1 MADVLRYANATQFDG
16 QTAERFSL
24 NGAGQDHGSV
34 YGFQKY
40 QNGLEVSYTP
50 EQAEVMERARA
61 AAQEILMTKSHIM
74 VVTGDTGSVG
84 RKTVEAIA
92 QQIPGAAI
100 VGINLGRKP
109 DQVAENMRMTTERD
123 VNYGSIVVDLSK
135 KKPVSDFLKDPE
147 FPLNGAQIDRLLLTA
162 GRLHAGEM
170 GNFNYDELDV
180 ALQEHAI
187 APILMAQHLAQQ
199 WKLEAMQMPKHER
212 PHRSIVMV
220 SSVASEAGS
229 PNEMPYVM
237 AKRAAEGG
245 ILCLSRYLTGVATA
259 NVVSPGLIIDS
270 DMGAITVANRPDVI
284 ERIPGTPVSTR
295 DVANSLLY
303 ASSYPSMTG
312 QTLRLNGGR
321 TLNI

>member
-1 MADVLRYANATQFDG
+1 MADVLRYANATQFDA
-16 QTAERFSL
+16 QTAERFSI
-24 NGAGQDHGSV
+24 NGAEQDHGKA
-34 YGFQKY
+34 YDFQKY
-40 QNGLEVSYTP
+40 QNGLEVSYTA

-84 RKTVEAIA
+84 KKTVEAIA
-92 QQIPGAAI
+92 RQMPGTAI

-109 DQVAENMRMTTERD
+109 DQVAANMQMTSERD
-123 VNYGSIVVDLSK
+123 VPYGSIVVDLSK
-135 KKPVSDFLKDPE
+135 KKPVSDFLKDPDL
-147 FPLNGAQIDRLLLTA
+147 PLNGTQIDRLLLTA
-162 GRLHAGEM
+162 GRLHAGRM
-170 GNFNYDELDV
+170 GEFTYDDLDV
-180 ALQEHAI
+180 ALQEHSI
-187 APILMAQHLAQQ
+187 APILIAQHLARQ
-199 WKLEAMQMPKHER
+199 WKTEAVQMPKHER

-245 ILCLSRYLTGVATA
+245 ILCLARDLTGIATA

-284 ERIPGTPVSTR
+284 GRIPGTPVTTQ
-295 DVANSLLY
+295 DVAESLLY
-303 ASSYPSMTG
+303 ASAYPAMTG
-312 QTLRLNGGR
+312 QNIKLNGGR